1 MKLGKLIVAAVVL
14 AALAATLYWSN
25 RRKAVQDAAAIA
37 TDPMTE
43 IVSLK
48 QDDIAKLEIKLKDND
63 AVDLARVGSEQ
74 WKITAPKP
82 LSADQETV
90 SSILYDLSP
99 LKADKV
105 VDQKAT
111 DLKAYGLDS
120 PVAQVS
126 ATTKEGKTSKLLI
139 GDDTPTGGDAYAMLE
154 GDPRL
159 FEVGTAYKT
168 NFNKSLMDLRDKRM
182 LPLDFD
188 KLSKVEVTG
197 PKLNIDFAPDGGTNG
212 KWILQSPKGMR
223 VDSSDL
229 AEVVDKIRL
238 ATMDLSGSDVDAKK
252 SAALFASGSPVAT
265 VKVTDASGA
274 SGTMQI
280 RKSSDAYYAKSS
292 AMDGVSK
299 VSNELGADVSKSTD
313 DFREKW
319 LFNLRDDSPEKV
331 EFHDGPKSYSFARSG
346 EDWFSEGKKM
356 DAVSVENFLG
366 TIRTLTAT
374 KFVTTGFS
382 NPSINMTVTSQNGK
396 QIENVQIA
404 KAGDNYIGKRE
415 DGPLLYQ
422 LDAKSI
428 DDMEKA
434 AEGLKPA
441 APTPTPSK

>member
-1 MKLGKLIVAAVVL
+1 MKLGKLIAAALVL
-14 AALAATLYWSN
+14 AALGATLYWSN
-25 RRKAVQDAAAIA
+25 RRKAVQDAAGIA

-48 QDDIAKLEIKLKDND
+48 QDDISKLEIKQKDKD
-63 AVDLARVGSEQ
+63 TVDLDRIGPDA
-74 WKITAPKP
+74 WKITSPKP
-82 LSADQETV
+82 LSADHEAV

-105 VDQKAT
+105 VDQKPT
-111 DLKAYGLDS
+111 DLKVYGLD
-120 PVAQVS
+120 PPLAEVS

-168 NFNKSLMDLRDKRM
+168 NFNKTLMDLRDKRM

-197 PKLNIDFAPDGGTNG
+197 PKLNIDFVPDGSTNG
-212 KWILQSPKGMR
+212 KWILQNPKGMR

-229 AEVVDKIRL
+229 AEVVDKVRL
-238 ATMDLSGSDVDAKK
+238 ATMDLSGNDADAKK

-280 RKSSDAYYAKSS
+280 RKNNDAFYAKSS

-299 VSNELGADVSKSTD
+299 VSNDLGADVSKSND

-331 EFHDGPKSYSFARSG
+331 EFHDGPKSYSFTRSG
-346 EDWFSEGKKM
+346 EDWYSEGKKM

-374 KFVTTGFS
+374 KFVTAGFS

-396 QIENVQIA
+396 QVENVQIA

-428 DDMEKA
+428 ADMEKA
-434 AEGLKPA
+434 ADGLKPA
-441 APTPTPSK
+441 APAPPPSK

>member
-1 MKLGKLIVAAVVL
+1 MKLGKLIAAAVVL
-14 AALAATLYWSN
+14 AALGATLFWSN

-48 QDDIAKLEIKLKDND
+48 QDDISRLEIKKKDQD
-63 AVDLARVGSEQ
+63 AVDLNRAGSDP
-74 WKITAPKP
+74 WKITSPKP
-82 LSADQETV
+82 FNADQETV

-99 LKADKV
+99 LKADSI
-105 VDQKAT
+105 VDQKTT
-111 DLKAYGLDS
+111 DLKVYGLDP
-120 PVAQVS
+120 PVAAVS
-126 ATTKEGKTSKLLI
+126 ATTKDGKTSKLLI
-139 GDDTPTGGDAYAMLE
+139 GDDTPTGAGAYAMLE

-159 FEVGTAYKT
+159 FEIGNAYKT
-168 NFNKSLMDLRDKRM
+168 NFEKSLMDLRDKRM

-188 KLSKVEVTG
+188 KLGKVEITG
-197 PKLNIDFAPDGGTNG
+197 PKLNLAFAPDSSNTG
-212 KWILQSPKGMR
+212 KWNLQIPAGMR

-238 ATMDLSGSDVDAKK
+238 ATMDLSGGDADPKK
-252 SAALFASGSPVAT
+252 TAVLFSSGAPVAT
-265 VKVTDASGA
+265 VKITEA
-274 SGTMQI
+274 SGTSGEMQI
-280 RKSSDAYYAKSS
+280 RKNKGAFYAKSS

-299 VSNELGADVSKSTD
+299 VSNDLGADVNKSTE

-346 EDWFSEGKKM
+346 EDWLSEGKKM

-374 KFVTTGFS
+374 KFVTTGFA
-382 NPSINMTVTSQNGK
+382 NPSISMTVTSQGGK
-396 QIENVQIA
+396 QSEKVQIA
-404 KAGDNYIGKRE
+404 KAGTDFIGKRE
-415 DGPLLYQ
+415 DSLLLYQ
-422 LDAKSI
+422 LEAKSI

-434 AEGLKPA
+434 ADGLKPA
-441 APTPTPSK
+441 APTPPPTK